1 MTTNKQDEQKKPSR
15 NYDWK
20 LGEESSVFF
29 ILGLVFFV
37 ISLTS
42 DNLTF
47 VFVAIAFIGAGISMG
62 TWSNYGKR
70 KPPQQPQTPPQEP
83 ERAKASESSEE

>member
-1 MTTNKQDEQKKPSR
+1 MSTDKQDEQKKPSR

-29 ILGLVFFV
+29 ILALVFFI
-37 ISLTS
+37 ISFTS
-42 DNLTF
+42 DNLVFAF
-47 VFVAIAFIGAGISMG
+47 VGIAFIGAGISMG
-62 TWSNYGKR
+62 TWSNYKKR

-83 ERAKASESSEE
+83 ERAEASERSEE